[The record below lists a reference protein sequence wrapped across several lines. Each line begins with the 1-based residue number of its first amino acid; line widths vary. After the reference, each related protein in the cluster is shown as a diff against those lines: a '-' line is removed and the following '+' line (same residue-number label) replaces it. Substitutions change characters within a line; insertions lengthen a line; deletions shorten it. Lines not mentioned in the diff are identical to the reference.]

1 MRRRMRRDIPCGGST
16 GRREGNMK
24 LQKINKVRE
33 GKYLRNYELVY
44 ENRAG
49 HEKKYEIVSHHEIR
63 DISELGGKVS
73 GVSIVA
79 IHEGKMLLLRE
90 FRMGVDRFVFNLC
103 AGMKEEEETL
113 EECIRRELYEETGL
127 SLKRIYKILNPA
139 FAAVS
144 ICDILNQIAFVE
156 AEGEIEDSHMSENE
170 WIQAAFYTKEE
181 VSRILETEQFSTR
194 AQIASWFFSI
204 GGLDNL

>member
-1 MRRRMRRDIPCGGST
+1 
-16 GRREGNMK
+16 MK

-33 GKYLRNYELVY
+33 GKYLKNYELVY

-63 DISELGGKVS
+63 DISEIGSKVS

-79 IHEGKMLLLRE
+79 VYQGKLLLLRE
-90 FRMGVDRFVFNLC
+90 FRMGVDRFVYNLC
-103 AGMKEEEETL
+103 AGMKEEGETM

-127 SLKRIYKILNPA
+127 SLKKIYHILKPA

-156 AEGEIEDSHMSENE
+156 AEGEINDSHMSENE

-181 VSRILETEQFSTR
+181 VAHLLETEQFSTR

-204 GGLDNL
+204 GALDDMDAGQT

>member
-1 MRRRMRRDIPCGGST
+1 
-16 GRREGNMK
+16 MK
-24 LQKINKVRE
+24 LLKISKVRE
-33 GKYLRNYELVY
+33 GKYLKNYELVY

-49 HEKKYEIVSHHEIR
+49 REKKYEIVSHHEIS
-63 DISELGGKVS
+63 DVSELGDRVS
-73 GVSIVA
+73 GISIVA
-79 IHEGKMLLLRE
+79 LYQGKMLLLRE
-90 FRMGVDRFVFNLC
+90 FRMGVNRFVYNLC

-127 SLKRIYKILNPA
+127 SLKRVYKVLNPA

-144 ICDILNQIAFVE
+144 LCDIMNQIVFVE

-181 VSRILETEQFSTR
+181 MTQLLETEQFSSR
-194 AQIASWFFSI
+194 AQTAAWFFSI
-204 GGLDNL
+204 GGLDHL

>member
-1 MRRRMRRDIPCGGST
+1 
-16 GRREGNMK
+16 MK
-24 LQKINKVRE
+24 LLKIDKVRE
-33 GKYLRNYELVY
+33 GKYLKNYELVY

-63 DISELGGKVS
+63 DISEIGGKVS

-79 IHEGKMLLLRE
+79 LYQGKMLLLRE
-90 FRMGVDRFVFNLC
+90 FRMGVDRFVYNLC
-103 AGMKEEEETL
+103 AGMKEAEETL
-113 EECIRRELYEETGL
+113 EECIARELYEETGL
-127 SLKRIYKILNPA
+127 TLKKIHKILKPA

-144 ICDILNQIAFVE
+144 ICDILNQVAFVE
-156 AEGEIEDSHMSENE
+156 AEGVIDDSHMSENE

-181 VSRILETEQFSTR
+181 MAHLLETEQFSTR

-204 GGLDNL
+204 GGLDAL

>member
-1 MRRRMRRDIPCGGST
+1 
-16 GRREGNMK
+16 
-24 LQKINKVRE
+24 
-33 GKYLRNYELVY
+33 
-44 ENRAG
+44 
-49 HEKKYEIVSHHEIR
+49 
-63 DISELGGKVS
+63 
-73 GVSIVA
+73 
-79 IHEGKMLLLRE
+79 
-90 FRMGVDRFVFNLC
+90 MGVDRFVYNLC
-103 AGMKEEEETL
+103 AGMNEAEETL

-144 ICDILNQIAFVE
+144 ICDIQNQIAFVE
-156 AEGEIEDSHMSENE
+156 AEGEIEDFHMSENE

-181 VSRILETEQFSTR
+181 MASLLETEQFSTR

>member
-1 MRRRMRRDIPCGGST
+1 
-16 GRREGNMK
+16 MK
-24 LQKINKVRE
+24 LLKINKVRE
-33 GKYLRNYELVY
+33 GKYLKNYELVY

-63 DISELGGKVS
+63 DISELGNKVS

-103 AGMKEEEETL
+103 AGMKEEKETL

-144 ICDILNQIAFVE
+144 ICDIQNQIAFVE

-181 VSRILETEQFSTR
+181 VAHILETEQFSTR

>member
-1 MRRRMRRDIPCGGST
+1 
-16 GRREGNMK
+16 MK
-24 LQKINKVRE
+24 LLKINKVRE

-49 HEKKYEIVSHHEIR
+49 REKKYEIVSHHEIR
-63 DISELGGKVS
+63 GVSELGNKVS

-79 IHEGKMLLLRE
+79 LYEGKMLLLRE
-90 FRMGVDRFVFNLC
+90 FRMGVGRFIYNLC

-113 EECIRRELYEETGL
+113 EDCIKRELYEETGL
-127 SLKRIYKILNPA
+127 SLKRIHKILNPA

-144 ICDILNQIAFVE
+144 ICDILNQVAFVE
-156 AEGEIEDSHMSENE
+156 AEGEINDSHMSENE

-181 VSRILETEQFSTR
+181 MAHLLETEQFSTR

>member
-1 MRRRMRRDIPCGGST
+1 MR
-16 GRREGNMK
+16 
-24 LQKINKVRE
+24 LLKINKVRE
-33 GKYLRNYELVY
+33 GRYLKNYELVY

-63 DISELGGKVS
+63 DISELGDRVS

-79 IHEGKMLLLRE
+79 VHEGKMLLLRE
-90 FRMGVDRFVFNLC
+90 HRMGEDRFVYNLC
-103 AGMKEEEETL
+103 AGMKEAEETL

-144 ICDILNQIAFVE
+144 ICDIQNQIAFVE
-156 AEGEIEDSHMSENE
+156 AEGEIEDFHMSENE

-181 VSRILETEQFSTR
+181 MASLLETEQFSTR

>member
-1 MRRRMRRDIPCGGST
+1 
-16 GRREGNMK
+16 MK
-24 LQKINKVRE
+24 LLEINKVRE
-33 GKYLRNYELVY
+33 GKYLKNYELVY

-63 DISELGGKVS
+63 DISEIGNRVS

-90 FRMGVDRFVFNLC
+90 FRMGVDRFVYNLC
-103 AGMKEEEETL
+103 AGMKEEGETL
-113 EECIRRELYEETGL
+113 EECIGRELYEETGL

-144 ICDILNQIAFVE
+144 ICDILNQVAFVE
-156 AEGEIEDSHMSENE
+156 AEGEIDDEHTSENE

-181 VSRILETEQFSTR
+181 VAHLLETEQFSTR

-204 GGLDNL
+204 GGFNNL

>member
-1 MRRRMRRDIPCGGST
+1 
-16 GRREGNMK
+16 MK
-24 LQKINKVRE
+24 LLEINKVRE
-33 GKYLRNYELVY
+33 GKYLKNYELVY

-49 HEKKYEIVSHHEIR
+49 NEKRYEIVSHHEIR
-63 DISELGGKVS
+63 EISELGEKVS

-79 IHEGKMLLLRE
+79 VYEGKLLLLRE
-90 FRMGVDRFVFNLC
+90 FRMGVDRFVYNLC
-103 AGMKEEEETL
+103 AGMKEEEETM

-127 SLKRIYKILNPA
+127 SLKKIHHILKPA

-156 AEGEIEDSHMSENE
+156 AEGEINDSHMSENE
-170 WIQAAFYTKEE
+170 WIQADFYTKEE
-181 VSRILETEQFSTR
+181 VAHLLQTEQFSTR

>member
-1 MRRRMRRDIPCGGST
+1 
-16 GRREGNMK
+16 MK
-24 LQKINKVRE
+24 LLEINKVRD
-33 GKYLRNYELVY
+33 GKYLKNYELVY

-49 HEKKYEIVSHHEIR
+49 HEKKYEIVSHHEIS
-63 DISELGGKVS
+63 DTSELGNKVS

-79 IHEGKMLLLRE
+79 LFQGKMLLLRE
-90 FRMGVDRFVFNLC
+90 YRMGVDRFIYNLC

-127 SLKRIYKILNPA
+127 SLKRIYKVLNPA

-144 ICDILNQIAFVE
+144 ICDIMNQIVFVE
-156 AEGEIEDSHMSENE
+156 AKGEIEDSHMSENE

-181 VSRILETEQFSTR
+181 VADLLEKEQFSSR
-194 AQIASWFFSI
+194 AQIAAWFFSI
-204 GGLDNL
+204 GGLDHL

>member
-1 MRRRMRRDIPCGGST
+1 MAKD
-16 GRREGNMK
+16 MK
-24 LQKINKVRE
+24 LLKIDKVRE
-33 GKYLRNYELVY
+33 GKYLKNYELVY

-63 DISELGGKVS
+63 DISEIGNKVS

-79 IHEGKMLLLRE
+79 VYQGKLLLLRE
-90 FRMGVDRFVFNLC
+90 FRMGVGRFVYNLC
-103 AGMKEEEETL
+103 AGMKEEGETL
-113 EECIRRELYEETGL
+113 EECIRRELFEETGL
-127 SLKRIYKILNPA
+127 SLKKIHRILKPA

-144 ICDILNQIAFVE
+144 ICDILNQVAFVE
-156 AEGEIEDSHMSENE
+156 AEGEIGDGHMSENE

-181 VSRILETEQFSTR
+181 VADLLENEQFSTR